1 MIRASFYQN
10 PKAAPVPVDLNE
22 ADGCLLFQ
30 TGDQKQS
37 WNLLE
42 TTIVRL
48 HGADKWS
55 VYRSADSTE
64 SLLVEDPQFLKS
76 MFAKYPQW
84 GKTNQSKVRS
94 SRSTGTKLVA
104 LFIVFLVL
112 VGLFFWKGLPLIADS
127 VAVRVP
133 QSWEDDLGD
142 SFSKQVLAET
152 PVDTAKTR
160 ILRSFYGRLLAPE
173 SGESPGEH
181 RPIELFVIKNDV
193 FNAFAIPGRK
203 IFIYDGALSRMNS
216 YPQLVALIGHEAG
229 HVEGRH
235 SVRTMFRSMS
245 TYAVFSFFFGD
256 LTGLAG
262 VLAEN
267 ANNLRD
273 LSYSRDF
280 EREADKAAHE
290 FLCRNQISQK
300 GITGLMEI
308 MNKDAKSSGAE
319 MPEFLSSHPLTEERL
334 ETAKAEIKSRPC
346 KTRSE
351 DATLQALF
359 EELIKTN

>member
-1 MIRASFYQN
+1 MIRADYYQN
-10 PKAAPVPVDLNE
+10 PKAAPFPVDLDELN
-22 ADGCLLFQ
+22 GSFMFQ
-30 TGDQKQS
+30 TGNQKHF
-37 WNLLE
+37 WELKE
-42 TTIVRL
+42 TTIVQL
-48 HGADKWS
+48 TGADKWS
-55 VYRSADSTE
+55 VYRNTGSTE
-64 SLLVEDPQFLKS
+64 SLLLEDAYFLKS

-84 GKTNQSKVRS
+84 GNLNQRKLKSN
-94 SRSTGTKLVA
+94 RSTGSKLVA
-104 LFIVFLVL
+104 LFAIFLIL
-112 VGLFFWKGLPLIADS
+112 LGLFFWKGLPLIADS

-142 SFSKQVLAET
+142 AFSKQVLAET

-160 ILRSFYGRLLAPE
+160 VLRAFYGRLLAPE
-173 SGESPGEH
+173 SGESGDEN
-181 RPIELFVIKNDV
+181 RPIELFVIKKDA

-203 IFIYDGALSRMNS
+203 IFIYDGALSRMNA

-262 VLAEN
+262 VLADN

-280 EREADKAAHE
+280 EREADKAAHD

-308 MNKDAKSSGAE
+308 MNNDSKTSGAE
-319 MPEFLSSHPLTEERL
+319 IPEFLSSHPLTEERL

-346 KTRSE
+346 KTRPE

-359 EELIKTN
+359 EELTKTN

>member
-1 MIRASFYQN
+1 MIRAFYYQN
-10 PKAAPVPVDLNE
+10 PKAAPVPVELEE
-22 ADGCLLFQ
+22 ADGCLLFRN
-30 TGDQKQS
+30 GDQIQS
-37 WNLLE
+37 WSLLE
-42 TTIVRL
+42 TAVVQL
-48 HGADKWS
+48 QGAEKWS
-55 VYRSADSTE
+55 LYKKTGSEE
-64 SLLVEDPQFLKS
+64 SLLLEDPQFLKS
-76 MFAKYPQW
+76 LFFKYPDW
-84 GKTNQSKVRS
+84 GNFNKGKVKS
-94 SRSTGTKLVA
+94 NRSTGSKLVA
-104 LFIVFLVL
+104 LFVLFIVLL
-112 VGLFFWKGLPLIADS
+112 GLFFWKGLPLIADS
-127 VAVRVP
+127 IAIRVP
-133 QSWEDDLGD
+133 QSWEDELGEA
-142 SFSKQVLAET
+142 FSKQVLAET

-173 SGESPGEH
+173 SHESAGEH
-181 RPIELFVIKNDV
+181 RPIELYVIKNDV

-216 YPQLVALIGHEAG
+216 YSQLVALIGHEAG

-245 TYAVFSFFFGD
+245 TYAVFAFFFGD

-262 VLAEN
+262 VLADN

-280 EREADKAAHE
+280 EREADKAAHD

>member
-1 MIRASFYQN
+1 M
-10 PKAAPVPVDLNE
+10 PVDLIETN
-22 ADGCLLFQ
+22 GRLVFRIV
-30 TGDQKQS
+30 DQEQS
-37 WNLLE
+37 WDLME
-42 TTIVRL
+42 TSIVQM

-55 VYRSADSTE
+55 VYRNTGSTE
-64 SLLVEDPQFLKS
+64 SLLLEDAYFLKS
-76 MFAKYPQW
+76 LFAKYPQW
-84 GKTNQSKVRS
+84 GNPNQRKVRS
-94 SRSTGTKLVA
+94 NRSTGSKLVA
-104 LFIVFLVL
+104 VFALFLVFLV
-112 VGLFFWKGLPLIADS
+112 LFFWKGLPLIADS
-127 VAVRVP
+127 IAIRVP

-142 SFSKQVLAET
+142 AFSKQVLLET

-160 ILRSFYGRLLAPE
+160 ILRSFYGRLMAPE
-173 SGESPGEH
+173 SSELSEEN
-181 RPIELFVIKNDV
+181 RPIELFVIKKDA

-203 IFIYDGALSRMNS
+203 IFIYDGALSRMNA

-262 VLAEN
+262 VLADN

-280 EREADKAAHE
+280 EREADKAAHD

-308 MNKDAKSSGAE
+308 MNKDSKSSGAE
-319 MPEFLSSHPLTEERL
+319 VPEFLSSHPLTEERL

-346 KTRSE
+346 KTQPE

-359 EELIKTN
+359 EELTKTN

>member
-1 MIRASFYQN
+1 MN
-10 PKAAPVPVDLNE
+10 TE
-22 ADGCLLFQ
+22 
-30 TGDQKQS
+30 
-37 WNLLE
+37 
-42 TTIVRL
+42 
-48 HGADKWS
+48 S
-55 VYRSADSTE
+55 VE
-64 SLLVEDPQFLKS
+64 SLLLEDAQFLKS
-76 MFAKYPQW
+76 LFAKYPQW
-84 GKTNQSKVRS
+84 GKANQSNVKS
-94 SRSTGTKLVA
+94 NRSTGSKLVLLFA
-104 LFIVFLVL
+104 LFLGL
-112 VGLFFWKGLPLIADS
+112 VGIFFWKGLPLIADS
-127 VAVRVP
+127 VAIRVP

-142 SFSKQVLAET
+142 AFSKQVLAET
-152 PVDTAKTR
+152 PVDTVKTR
-160 ILRSFYGRLLAPE
+160 ILRAFYGRLLAPE
-173 SGESPGEH
+173 SGESADEN
-181 RPIELFVIKNDV
+181 RPIELFVIKKDV

-245 TYAVFSFFFGD
+245 TFAVFSFFFGD

-262 VLAEN
+262 VLADN

-280 EREADKAAHE
+280 EREADKAAHD

-308 MNKDAKSSGAE
+308 MNKDSKSSGAE
-319 MPEFLSSHPLTEERL
+319 IPEFLSSHPLTEERL

-359 EELIKTN
+359 EELNKTNREPTRANHL